1 MDELPLKIRFADF
14 LKATPFDM
22 PIIIATILIYS
33 NFTDGFTVE
42 FALFHVIPV
51 ILAIWLGVAVFLTR
65 TSLLTLS
72 RKGFSFYGDWYFIG
86 YKKIEKTWAEPVRV
100 KEMKWMRL
108 PGYAITDPVSG
119 QSVMVP
125 KVVFSYPEVSRFIS
139 EHVPFE
145 HEVRKC
151 IELRP
156 RQDVEE

>member
-14 LKATPFDM
+14 LKAMPFEM
-22 PIIIATILIYS
+22 PGIIAAILICS
-33 NFTDGFTVE
+33 ILLDDSPVE
-42 FALFHVIPV
+42 FALFYVIPV
-51 ILAIWLGVAVFLTR
+51 ILAAWLVTAVVVTR

-72 RKGFSFYGDWYFIG
+72 RKGFSFYINLYLIG
-86 YKKIEKTWAEPVRV
+86 HKKIEKTWAEPVRV

-108 PGYAITDPVSG
+108 PGYEITDPVSG

-156 RQDVEE
+156 RQAVEE